1 MAKTQGFEYLE
12 TEGGSHTK
20 VEFKTNNG
28 ASPQRDQ
35 RDDRQSDPEAH
46 ERGMTM
52 QVTAIA
58 TRSSGWWAIEVPEL
72 PGLFTQTRRLDQ
84 VSYAVADAARLLTDD
99 AVDVVV
105 KPALPDDLQRTLK
118 QVRVEASEAEVAQR
132 RAAEHIRALVARL
145 RTQGWSVRDVGT
157 ILGVSPQRVSQLA
170 AEKIT
175 A

>member
-1 MAKTQGFEYLE
+1 
-12 TEGGSHTK
+12 
-20 VEFKTNNG
+20 
-28 ASPQRDQ
+28 
-35 RDDRQSDPEAH
+35 
-46 ERGMTM
+46 M

-58 TRSSGWWAIEVPEL
+58 TRSGGWWAIEVPEL

-84 VSYAVADAARLLTDD
+84 IPDAVADAARLLGDD
-99 AVDVVV
+99 DVDVVV

-118 QVRVEASEAEVAQR
+118 HVRAEASEAEAAQR
-132 RAAEHIRALVARL
+132 RAAEDIRALVSHL
-145 RTQGWSVRDVGT
+145 RTQGLSVRDIGT